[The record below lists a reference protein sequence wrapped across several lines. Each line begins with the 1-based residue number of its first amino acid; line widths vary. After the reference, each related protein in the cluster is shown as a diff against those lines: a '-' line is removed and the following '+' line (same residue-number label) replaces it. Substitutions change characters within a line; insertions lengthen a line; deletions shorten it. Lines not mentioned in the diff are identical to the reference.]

1 MRPEIKLGIQPIS
14 ITINTAAFELN
25 KIIIECL
32 NYIHIVE
39 VTFSHLYD
47 VINTITIFVVV
58 VIIT

>member
-39 VTFSHLYD
+39 VTFG
-47 VINTITIFVVV
+47 VGVVSNLLQY
-58 VIIT
+58 